1 MIDQDRLYQTIG
13 QKLKAVRKDNQQTQ
27 AGMAEILGLER
38 TSVTNIE
45 RGKQRP
51 GIHVLYRCCEYF
63 EIPIAEFL
71 PSIERVTE
79 TELPPLAQSAFES
92 AVEKTRQKK
101 RVRSDHHEE
110 TINADTETN

>member
-1 MIDQDRLYQTIG
+1 
-13 QKLKAVRKDNQQTQ
+13 
-27 AGMAEILGLER
+27 MAEILGLER

-71 PSIERVTE
+71 PSIERVTGN
-79 TELPPLAQSAFES
+79 ELPPLAASVIED
-92 AVEKTRQKK
+92 KRRKK
-101 RVRSDHHEE
+101 RANSEDHEE
-110 TINADTETN
+110 TTDADPHTN

>member
-1 MIDQDRLYQTIG
+1 
-13 QKLKAVRKDNQQTQ
+13 
-27 AGMAEILGLER
+27 MAKILGLER

-71 PSIERVTE
+71 PSIERVTGN
-79 TELPPLAQSAFES
+79 ELPPLAASVIED
-92 AVEKTRQKK
+92 KRRKK
-101 RVRSDHHEE
+101 RTNSEDHEE
-110 TINADTETN
+110 TTNADPHTN

>member
-13 QKLKAVRKDNQQTQ
+13 QKLKAVRKNNQQTQ

-71 PSIERVTE
+71 PSIERVTG
-79 TELPPLAQSAFES
+79 TELPPLAQSAI
-92 AVEKTRQKK
+92 EKTRRKK
-101 RVRSDHHEE
+101 RTRSDHHEE